1 LHTQR
6 QSKKGFPF
14 LSLLQTA
21 TALAGCSVPRWRGQG
36 VVVFIKTFLS
46 FAENTTT
53 SVSTY
58 GGATSASGGQ
68 NSPQAA
74 AYPPLAGAGGGCI
87 HKNLPFVRVNTTT
100 SVSTYGGATSASGGQ
115 NSPQAAA
122 YPLLAEVVAVSATRA
137 DSSTFE
143 KLTKLTNT

>member
-1 LHTQR
+1 
-6 QSKKGFPF
+6 
-14 LSLLQTA
+14 
-21 TALAGCSVPRWRGQG
+21 

-46 FAENTTT
+46 FAE
-53 SVSTY
+53 
-58 GGATSASGGQ
+58 
-68 NSPQAA
+68 
-74 AYPPLAGAGGGCI
+74 
-87 HKNLPFVRVNTTT
+87 NTTT